1 MEKITCALCGLTSRD
16 TDGIETDCTI
26 INPENEQK
34 LSYYQTVC
42 ADCRAADEREQFL
55 AMTNQYYDW
64 TSPTRR
70 TYDAL
75 IELWKNDEYTEQNI
89 RSEEEDYIA
98 AAEKIGIAAEDAR
111 ADFDRMIEVIGS
123 FT

>member
-1 MEKITCALCGLTSRD
+1 
-16 TDGIETDCTI
+16 
-26 INPENEQK
+26 
-34 LSYYQTVC
+34 
-42 ADCRAADEREQFL
+42 
-55 AMTNQYYDW
+55 MTNQYYDW